1 MVKYFSKGFVLSLV
15 YQITT
20 LFIMKM
26 SLPDNERAL
35 MLLKTKGPQPLV
47 ALAKDLNVSTE
58 GARFQLIKLSNEGLV
73 ETHTEAKGKG
83 RPQQVWSL
91 TQLGHARFPDT
102 HAELTV
108 RLIKKMQ
115 DTLGEAALLEVI
127 EANGRDGQQKY
138 LQKLSNIPD
147 LEGRVSGLA
156 RIRDEEGYMADY
168 SKDAEGYLFVENHCP
183 ICSAA
188 QACLG
193 FCKSELETFQTVLG
207 EKVSVERVEHIV
219 KGGRRCAYRIKPQ

>member
-1 MVKYFSKGFVLSLV
+1 MK
-15 YQITT
+15 TT
-20 LFIMKM
+20 
-26 SLPDNERAL
+26 LPDNERAL

-47 ALAKDLNVSTE
+47 SLAKDLNVSTE

-73 ETHTEAKGKG
+73 ETHTESKGKG

-127 EANGRDGQQKY
+127 EANGKDGQQKY
-138 LQKLSNIPD
+138 LHRLDGIRD

-156 RIRDEEGYMADY
+156 KIRDEEGYMADY
-168 SKDAEGYLFVENHCP
+168 SKEAEGYLFVENHCP
-183 ICSAA
+183 ICAA
-188 QACLG
+188 ATACLG
-193 FCKSELETFQTVLG
+193 FCRSELETFKTVLG
-207 EKVSVERVEHIV
+207 ENVSVERVEHIV
-219 KGGRRCAYRIKPQ
+219 KGGRRCAYKIIPQ